1 MNAVRPVCAATD
13 NFTLYKSGTP
23 LNTLYYHHIEITVV
37 SGISKPMQVETVGL
51 YALLSDPVTSAR
63 ETQLASG
70 MQILERFPSA
80 ATLVTSAQ
88 ELPVAHSIAVVHAAP
103 DAVATA
109 EAVESRAAIAAYFI
123 LSKFFLLIIKIVWI
137 NVYKHL
143 RQRPYF

>member
-1 MNAVRPVCAATD
+1 M
-13 NFTLYKSGTP
+13 S
-23 LNTLYYHHIEITVV
+23 VV
-37 SGISKPMQVETVGL
+37 SKPMQVETVGL
-51 YALLSDPVTSAR
+51 YALVSDPVTSAR

-70 MQILERFPSA
+70 MQILRRGDASVLPVPFSTDE
-80 ATLVTSAQ
+80 Q
-88 ELPVAHSIAVVHAAP
+88 ELPVAHSIAVVHDAP
-103 DAVATA
+103 DAVAAA